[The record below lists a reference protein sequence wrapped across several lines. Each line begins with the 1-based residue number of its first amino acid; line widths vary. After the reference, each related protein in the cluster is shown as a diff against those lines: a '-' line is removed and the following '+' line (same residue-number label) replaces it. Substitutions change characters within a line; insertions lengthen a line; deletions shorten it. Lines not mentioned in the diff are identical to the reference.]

1 MLALIDGDVLIH
13 NVFHLSETLDDF
25 KKKYFITLEE
35 WLLRSFA
42 TDCKVAIKGSNN
54 FRDEIHSEYK
64 KSPSRLKQR
73 EALQDTY
80 INEAYHWV
88 AEQRNTY
95 RSPFGEADDLLHC
108 WAIKFRYRPY
118 YVLVS
123 VDKDLLQVPGHHF
136 NPRRDTYSVQTWE
149 GAVLSF
155 CSQML
160 QGDTVDNIPGCRGI
174 GPVKARRILESSES
188 PGFAVIEKY
197 KQIYGSNWEE
207 EFMFNGRLL
216 YLVRSVDDSFSLK
229 LFIKRYIKGNL

>member
-1 MLALIDGDVLIH
+1 MKSIP
-13 NVFHLSETLDDF
+13 ST
-25 KKKYFITLEE
+25 
-35 WLLRSFA
+35 R
-42 TDCKVAIKGSNN
+42 
-54 FRDEIHSEYK
+54 

-136 NPRRDTYSVQTWE
+136 NPRRDTYS
-149 GAVLSF
+149 
-155 CSQML
+155 CSDMGRCRFILLFSNVARGHCGQYSRL
-160 QGDTVDNIPGCRGI
+160 QRDRAGQSKTNIGI
-174 GPVKARRILESSES
+174 FRVPRICCH
-188 PGFAVIEKY
+188 
-197 KQIYGSNWEE
+197 
-207 EFMFNGRLL
+207 
-216 YLVRSVDDSFSLK
+216 
-229 LFIKRYIKGNL
+229 